1 MLRWNNK
8 WIQISKYKLPV
19 TSIKYMIDEKNIK
32 KLKIFINFVIIII
45 NELLNK

>member
-1 MLRWNNK
+1 MNSNLN
-8 WIQISKYKLPV
+8 STKYKLPV

-32 KLKIFINFVIIII
+32 KLKIFINFVIIIM